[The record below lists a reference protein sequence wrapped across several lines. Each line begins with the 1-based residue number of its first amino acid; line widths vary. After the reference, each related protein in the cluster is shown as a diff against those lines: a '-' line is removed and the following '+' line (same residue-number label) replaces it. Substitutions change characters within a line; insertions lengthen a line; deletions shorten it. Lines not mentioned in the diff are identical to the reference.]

1 MKAIYF
7 DMDDTLYGLTDLPD
21 WLPRLRA
28 RDAAVYTDGKPCHDL
43 KRLAYILNRLQKIE
57 GLHIGIISW
66 LSMEK
71 NLKLYTESRAAKR
84 RWLQQHMSSVLWDEM
99 HITAYGRKKHLT
111 AKYPLGILVDDNAAV
126 RADWVRHGGIA
137 INPKGI
143 NTEELIA
150 EILLATSPN

>member
-43 KRLAYILNRLQKIE
+43 KMIAYHVNKLQKQGIRV
-57 GLHIGIISW
+57 GIISW

-84 RWLQQHMSSVLWDEM
+84 RWLQEHLSSVLWDEM
-99 HITAYGRKKHLT
+99 HITAYGRKKHLV
-111 AKYPLGILVDDNAAV
+111 AKYPLGILVDDKDSI
-126 RADWVRHGGIA
+126 RIEWERHGGVA

-143 NTEELIA
+143 STAELISKIIIA
-150 EILLATSPN
+150 LSE